1 MSLNTRCYAHATD
14 DVHVISGGF
23 SWNGNDFNC
32 AVILRLVGTEKHV
45 DIEGAPCHRPGMLF
59 CPDGHALRQWAEE
72 INSTFLAFIS
82 PSQSPVSIDYQSMV
96 SGASSTSTPTRLVM
110 RGNPAIE
117 ISRQHEPE
125 RDGTPPCARLM
136 QVENMQNFS
145 IFHVE
150 DFWEDKIR
158 LTLSDV
164 RRRLPRAERASQR
177 RHKAWLRRDLK
188 VLLLV

>member
-96 SGASSTSTPTRLVM
+96 SGASSTSTATRLVM

-117 ISRQHEPE
+117 IEVWSRQHEPE
-125 RDGTPPCARLM
+125 RDAFSHTRTIHYHALNSYKSRTCRISVSSTSKIFGRTRSVCPCRTNA
-136 QVENMQNFS
+136 
-145 IFHVE
+145 
-150 DFWEDKIR
+150 
-158 LTLSDV
+158 T
-164 RRRLPRAERASQR
+164 
-177 RHKAWLRRDLK
+177 
-188 VLLLV
+188 